1 MSGERGGL
9 EQGDLGERK
18 TVSSF
23 YGGDEEEEKE
33 DGPFVVLCKK

>member
-18 TVSSF
+18 KVSSL
-23 YGGDEEEEKE
+23 YGGDEEEEE
-33 DGPFVVLCKK
+33 EEGPFVVLC